1 MIRYFS
7 VLLITALLVAVA
19 SPAMADHGENFHCD
33 RMPFLGEK
41 AKAAMDRLAHNSGMR
56 KIISFYARE
65 WENAE
70 IRRICEAGAAGETVD
85 TGCLEGRRDWNAIA
99 ANIPENLAGK
109 SNKELRPYMLELSG
123 RGYHT
128 TERKA
133 AMSYCANLG
142 VVDDVF
148 K

>member
-1 MIRYFS
+1 MIKQLS
-7 VLLITALLVAVA
+7 ILLTTALLLATA
-19 SPAMADHGENFHCD
+19 LPAMADHGENFHCE
-33 RMPFLGEK
+33 RMPFLSNS
-41 AKAAMDRLAHNSGMR
+41 AKQALDGLAHNNGMR
-56 KIISFYARE
+56 KIITFYAWQ
-65 WENAE
+65 WENE
-70 IRRICEAGAAGETVD
+70 EMRRICDACAAGKTVD
-85 TGCLEGRRDWNAIA
+85 TGCLEGQRDWDAIA
-99 ANIPENLAGK
+99 SKIPEDLVGK
-109 SNKELRPYMLELSG
+109 SNKELRPHMLQLSS